1 MLNKLTQ
8 TKQGE
13 EMKKRTLDIVKN
25 KKEYLTY
32 DVIYKGKY
40 KLAKIAKEEYEWDNK
55 RYSKYAIK
63 VIKESIGRDYE
74 TFDQENKRYVAFDR
88 SLEIVKNSIIDLM
101 KEEKN
106 IRRLERA

>member
-1 MLNKLTQ
+1 
-8 TKQGE
+8 
-13 EMKKRTLDIVKN
+13 MKNRTLDIVKN
-25 KKEYLTY
+25 KEEDLTF

-74 TFDQENKRYVAFDR
+74 TFDQENKRYVAFNR

-106 IRRLERA
+106 IKRLERA